1 MCLEAVPVSRNTPVD
16 STTTSTPSSRHGSVA
31 GSLRAQTRISRP
43 STKIAS
49 PLAVTS
55 ARRVPCTES
64 CLSRWASVFASA
76 RSLTP
81 TTSMSVASSAVRK
94 KTRPI
99 RPNPLTPTR
108 TLMASSLLGGRGSSD
123 FDKLYGHLRDTGNC
137 YHPDTPRP
145 GLTQRPRALAER
157 RARRED
163 VVDDDDVAAGD
174 AARRPEGAAHV
185 GAALGRGEVALR
197 SGRPDAHKPARPCRK
212 LEPAGDAAGEQQR
225 LIEAALAFALS
236 REWHRNHRLD
246 PLRERRGALLEREIA
261 ERARQSALARE
272 LEGVERFPQ
281 RPLVDRRRL
290 RALPPVLDALRSGE
304 RRDGRRRGAADVTS
318 GGAEASDRT
327 PAASTE
333 RVAPVCVENNL
344 AYRAERGED
353 EVEHRQGEARGH
365 RAARVRRGPGGA
377 CSSAG
382 TERSGPAT
390 PAPSPRS
397 PRTDTANRTRAR
409 AAGRDGTPRTPPGSP
424 HGARRRRRVA
434 RGPRAIRGRG
444 PRPSRTGPP
453 PRRASRARG
462 RRDRAPPR
470 GRDRPA
476 PGRSPRD
483 RARSCGSDG
492 LPADTRARAGRA
504 RKAPGGP
511 RQRAPRCGPLRGG
524 PRTIRRRRRARAPP
538 ARRSGRRA
546 RPSGSGPAR
555 RRRCRAPSRRDRAR
569 RRWWPATRSRASA
582 RSSRPHRG
590 PVVAR
595 RGPRAIA
602 PPRRRGRGG
611 PATLRGDPGASGG
624 AAGAACPPRRGGRD
638 AAPPARA
645 AAT

>member
-281 RPLVDRRRL
+281 RPLVDRRRPRVVVRRWVRRAGRARAGGRAGGGGGRRVRGFENPTRSGPCAFRRRL
-290 RALPPVLDALRSGE
+290 RALLPVLDALRSGE

-353 EVEHRQGEARGH
+353 EVEHRQGEARGQ
-365 RAARVRRGPGGA
+365 RA
-377 CSSAG
+377 
-382 TERSGPAT
+382 
-390 PAPSPRS
+390 
-397 PRTDTANRTRAR
+397 
-409 AAGRDGTPRTPPGSP
+409 AAGR
-424 HGARRRRRVA
+424 
-434 RGPRAIRGRG
+434 
-444 PRPSRTGPP
+444 
-453 PRRASRARG
+453 
-462 RRDRAPPR
+462 
-470 GRDRPA
+470 
-476 PGRSPRD
+476 
-483 RARSCGSDG
+483 
-492 LPADTRARAGRA
+492 
-504 RKAPGGP
+504 
-511 RQRAPRCGPLRGG
+511 
-524 PRTIRRRRRARAPP
+524 
-538 ARRSGRRA
+538 
-546 RPSGSGPAR
+546 
-555 RRRCRAPSRRDRAR
+555 
-569 RRWWPATRSRASA
+569 
-582 RSSRPHRG
+582 
-590 PVVAR
+590 
-595 RGPRAIA
+595 
-602 PPRRRGRGG
+602 
-611 PATLRGDPGASGG
+611 
-624 AAGAACPPRRGGRD
+624 
-638 AAPPARA
+638 
-645 AAT
+645 